1 MRNMNTKALTMSL
14 LVAIIMLLPFAA
26 SAQRSDSFFS
36 GFEDDDYENRIAF
49 IGLGNQ
55 PFGTEP
61 APVGSGLL
69 VLTVA
74 GAGYAALRR
83 KRSDKSGKSRKTY
96 TTCVLALAMVLAFT
110 GCKKKIEPVVHDN
123 GNSVN
128 ITLNVNGG
136 GRHGIVLD
144 QESGYSPVAY
154 REGDVIY
161 VGDGSSY
168 VGSLTCQSDG
178 TTFTGTITPSPT
190 ADNLYFYYVGG
201 LTPQNWVG
209 ETSFTVD
216 IHDQSNTNTAMDNTN
231 KLPVLSVGTEDY
243 YSGKVEFD
251 CILENKC
258 ALVKF
263 RLLAKAGEDGL
274 ANVRISNMLT
284 EAKIDFAN
292 PNQGI
297 APTGTLDAITL
308 YCGPSNNGEQTVTN
322 MYLRWAILLPSD
334 AERSGYIIVEEMGNN
349 FKFYKE
355 TTIPEINP
363 EDVNY
368 LYGPLALNNNTT
380 NETTDPLFVVSE
392 NYNVVRF
399 SPGNIQYQASTNT
412 WRFANNQYDYVGGT
426 IRNITGIGNV
436 QYGNVYENSAQCTNA
451 SIASNYSGWID
462 LFGWGTW
469 SNGKDP
475 WEARTENQYYQG
487 SAEFNH
493 TIVGDANDDWR
504 ILTQKE
510 WANLS
515 KMHNLKRKIG
525 AATIEMGDEKINY
538 VRGKLILPYNWV
550 GSPELGTTN
559 GWKATEITTEEWA
572 SYWLVKG
579 AVFLP
584 VDGYRNGTSVLNSNQ
599 YSTNSSGMYWSV
611 TPYNNDQMCY
621 ASFSSSATITT
632 GNYVNKFLGCSIRLV
647 R

>member
-243 YSGKVEFD
+243 YSGKVKFD

-334 AERSGYIIVEEMGNN
+334 AERSGYVIVEDGAQMANN
-349 FKFYKE
+349 KYYNKV
-355 TTIPEINP
+355 TIPEIDP
-363 EDVNY
+363 ASVNY
-368 LYGPLALNNNTT
+368 LYSPIQINNQPENLTSA
-380 NETTDPLFVVSE
+380 NLYMVSD
-392 NYNVVRF
+392 NYNVVEF
-399 SPGNIQYQASTNT
+399 SPGNLQYQPNSGKWYFAKNT
-412 WRFANNQYDYVGGT
+412 WSYVG
-426 IRNITGIGNV
+426 NDS
-436 QYGNVYENSAQCTNA
+436 YGNVYWKTGTND
-451 SIASNYSGWID
+451 SIKCSNTKIVTDGYQGLID
-462 LFGWGTW
+462 LFGWGAWGYDAKAAICNSSTNNSDYTW
-469 SNGKDP
+469 TSDFQG
-475 WEARTENQYYQG
+475 TIEND
-487 SAEFNH
+487 NH
-493 TIVGDANDDWR
+493 NDWR
-504 ILTQKE
+504 TLTKTE
-510 WANLS
+510 WEKLNAIHGKN
-515 KMHNLKRKIG
+515 NKIG
-525 AATIEMGDEKINY
+525 KGTVFGVRSEIILPINNTATIENYQWTTLEINS
-538 VRGKLILPYNWV
+538 GNW
-550 GSPELGTTN
+550 
-559 GWKATEITTEEWA
+559 ATWR
-572 SYWLVKG
+572 SNG
-579 AVFLP
+579 AVVLP
-584 VDGYRNGTSVLNSNQ
+584 ATGIRNGTNVTKAKPDGNSTNTEGYYWSSSVINQ
-599 YSTNSSGMYWSV
+599 NDAGCVYNSSGKAQM
-611 TPYNNDQMCY
+611 TPNDYYKYYGM
-621 ASFSSSATITT
+621 A
-632 GNYVNKFLGCSIRLV
+632 VRLV